1 MILIAHIKYS
11 LSDHGMAE
19 FSGWFQKATSILAKQ
34 TGFVSICYAKDPE
47 DKHCM
52 HVWIEFKERSN
63 LNRWMESE
71 AHQQL
76 YQQLAS
82 HCLKPFQATFYEVQ
96 AAASA
101 ESVGA

>member
-11 LSDHGMAE
+11 LSDHGMTE
-19 FSGWFQKATSILAKQ
+19 FANWFQKATSVLGKQ
-34 TGFVSICYAKDPE
+34 PGFVSICYAKDPE
-47 DKHCM
+47 DSHSM
-52 HVWIEFKERSN
+52 HIWIEFKERSN
-63 LNRWMESE
+63 LNKWMESQ
-71 AHQQL
+71 AHEQL
-76 YQQLAS
+76 YQQLVS